1 MFTSD
6 EEEKKYIPP
15 DYSNDPE
22 DDDDDDDDDISEDD
36 DGEVETYLD
45 NQEQLNKKIMTTTPF
60 NSTPNWGNTG
70 SSWGTGTQ
78 QSPWGQPQNSS
89 PWSKPTTP
97 SWGSSTPG
105 WGSNNGSTWGSS
117 SFGANTWNNS
127 NQTGKKEIDRQKK
140 VIFCDVLDCLIE
152 TIQSSGKPGLLPRG
166 IYDIRLRFEVWDK
179 IACFNPTRVYAMVP
193 RCLLLSSNGSE
204 SWKIMLNYVIC
215 SLSEYLRVPYYNC
228 QILVQSTVDQAK
240 EDMIRPII
248 KNNFIPKKEII
259 QIGLN
264 SGLYGQ
270 NNKDQFA
277 AQCCGIDYVDLG
289 QLLSSYY

>member
-97 SWGSSTPG
+97 SWGLYFFKCMCTILQEST
-105 WGSNNGSTWGSS
+105 
-117 SFGANTWNNS
+117 F
-127 NQTGKKEIDRQKK
+127 
-140 VIFCDVLDCLIE
+140 
-152 TIQSSGKPGLLPRG
+152 
-166 IYDIRLRFEVWDK
+166 
-179 IACFNPTRVYAMVP
+179 
-193 RCLLLSSNGSE
+193 SE
-204 SWKIMLNYVIC
+204 S
-215 SLSEYLRVPYYNC
+215 
-228 QILVQSTVDQAK
+228 
-240 EDMIRPII
+240 
-248 KNNFIPKKEII
+248 
-259 QIGLN
+259 
-264 SGLYGQ
+264 
-270 NNKDQFA
+270 
-277 AQCCGIDYVDLG
+277 
-289 QLLSSYY
+289 